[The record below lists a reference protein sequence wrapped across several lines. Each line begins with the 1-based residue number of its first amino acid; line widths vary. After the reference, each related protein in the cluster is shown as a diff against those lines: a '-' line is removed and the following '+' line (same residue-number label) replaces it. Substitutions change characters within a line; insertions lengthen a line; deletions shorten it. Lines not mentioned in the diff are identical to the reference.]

1 LQPVVG
7 RFSILQ
13 PWLMVFVPRSTS
25 TTDSSRVGRA
35 RLSQAVFFQL
45 SRAIIAGEFEPGA
58 RISEPTLS
66 TMLSV
71 SRAPIREALIELE
84 LRGLVE
90 FDPTGHTR
98 IPALTPRDIE
108 EIHAVRLMID
118 PVAAGLAAEQG
129 KPKDFAALEANIAA
143 TKSAKTL
150 ADVSRLDAEFHDRIV
165 HATGNRRLLLCWNSL
180 RDQFA
185 LWLTQMHLRQEAV
198 THRVR
203 QDSVESH
210 RRLLEAIRSGDA
222 KKATEE
228 GRRHVAGW
236 IRLMPRIPK

>member
-1 LQPVVG
+1 MPK
-7 RFSILQ
+7 SAS
-13 PWLMVFVPRSTS
+13 STAL
-25 TTDSSRVGRA
+25 SRVDRV
-35 RLSQAVFFQL
+35 RLSQTVFSRL
-45 SRAIIAGEFEPGA
+45 SRAIIAGEFEPGS
-58 RISEPTLS
+58 RVSEPTLS
-66 TMLSV
+66 TMLGV

-118 PVAAGLAAEQG
+118 PVAAGLAAERG
-129 KPKDFAALEANIAA
+129 KPKDFAVLEANIVA

-165 HATGNRRLLLCWNSL
+165 RAAGNRRLLLCWNSL

-185 LWLTQMHLRQEAV
+185 LWLTQMQLRQDAV
-198 THRVR
+198 THRAR
-203 QDSVESH
+203 QDTVDSH
-210 RRLLEAIRSGDA
+210 RKLLDVICSGDA
-222 KKATEE
+222 KKASEE

-236 IRLMPRIPK
+236 IKLMPRAPK

>member
-1 LQPVVG
+1 M
-7 RFSILQ
+7 SKNSA
-13 PWLMVFVPRSTS
+13 STAG
-25 TTDSSRVGRA
+25 SRVDRA
-35 RLSQAVFFQL
+35 RLSQTVFSQL
-45 SRAIIAGEFEPGA
+45 SRAIIAGDFEPGS
-58 RISEPTLS
+58 RVSEPTLS
-66 TMLSV
+66 TMLGV

-98 IPALTPRDIE
+98 IPALAPRDIE
-108 EIHAVRLMID
+108 EIHTVRLMID
-118 PVAAGLAAEQG
+118 PVAAGLAAERG
-129 KPKDFAALEANIAA
+129 TAEDFAVLEANIAA

-165 HATGNRRLLLCWNSL
+165 HAAGNRRLLLCWNSL

-185 LWLTQMHLRQEAV
+185 LWLTQMQLRREAV

-203 QDSVESH
+203 QDTVDSH
-210 RRLLEAIRSGDA
+210 RKLLEVIRSGNA

-228 GRRHVAGW
+228 ARRHVASW
-236 IRLMPRIPK
+236 IKLMPRVPK

>member
-1 LQPVVG
+1 
-7 RFSILQ
+7 
-13 PWLMVFVPRSTS
+13 VPKSASKNEPFRS
-25 TTDSSRVGRA
+25 DRA
-35 RLSQAVFFQL
+35 RLSQTVFSRL
-45 SRAIIAGEFEPGA
+45 SRAIIAGEFEPGS

-66 TMLSV
+66 TMLGV

-98 IPALTPRDIE
+98 IPALTPRDVE
-108 EIHAVRLMID
+108 EIHAVRMMID
-118 PVAAGLAAEQG
+118 PVAAGLAAERGQ
-129 KPKDFAALEANIAA
+129 PEDFAAFEANIAA

-165 HATGNRRLLLCWNSL
+165 HAAGNRRLLLCWNSL

-203 QDSVESH
+203 QDTVESH
-210 RRLLEAIRSGDA
+210 RRLLEVIRSGDA
-222 KKATEE
+222 KKATDE

-236 IRLMPRIPK
+236 IKLMP

>member
-1 LQPVVG
+1 
-7 RFSILQ
+7 
-13 PWLMVFVPRSTS
+13 
-25 TTDSSRVGRA
+25 VGRA
-35 RLSQAVFFQL
+35 RLSQTVFSQL
-45 SRAIIAGEFEPGA
+45 SRAIIAGTFEPGS
-58 RISEPTLS
+58 RVSEPRLS
-66 TMLSV
+66 TMLGV
-71 SRAPIREALIELE
+71 SRAPIREAFIELE

-98 IPALTPRDIE
+98 IPSLTPRDIE

-129 KPKDFAALEANIAA
+129 TPEDFAAFEANITA

-185 LWLTQMHLRQEAV
+185 LWLTQMQLRHEAV
-198 THRVR
+198 THRTR
-203 QDSVESH
+203 QATVESH
-210 RRLLEAIRSGDA
+210 RELVDVIRSGNA
-222 KKATEE
+222 EKASEAA
-228 GRRHVAGW
+228 RRHVASW
-236 IRLMPRIPK
+236 IKIMPRAPK

>member
-1 LQPVVG
+1 MPKT
-7 RFSILQ
+7 SA
-13 PWLMVFVPRSTS
+13 STAH
-25 TTDSSRVGRA
+25 SREDRV
-35 RLSQAVFFQL
+35 RLSQTVFSQL
-45 SRAIIAGEFEPGA
+45 SRAIIAGDFEPGS
-58 RISEPTLS
+58 RVSEPTLS
-66 TMLSV
+66 TMLGV

-98 IPALTPRDIE
+98 IPALAPEDIE
-108 EIHAVRLMID
+108 EIHTVRLMID
-118 PVAAGLAAEQG
+118 PVAAELAAERG
-129 KPKDFAALEANIAA
+129 KPKDFAVLEANIVA

-165 HATGNRRLLLCWNSL
+165 RAAGNRRLLLCWNSL

-185 LWLTQMHLRQEAV
+185 LWLTQMQLRQDAV

-203 QDSVESH
+203 QDTVASH
-210 RRLLEAIRSGDA
+210 RKLLDVIRSGDA
-222 KKATEE
+222 KKASEE

-236 IRLMPRIPK
+236 IKLMPELPESTEE